1 MRQIFSIAM
10 VLAGVASSASA
21 ADSPEPQPTLSLESV
36 YTAEGWHVA
45 ADDLHAHTAY
55 VDNLDLTATLDG
67 ESLFG
72 MGGLQFFA
80 YALYNNGHALSE
92 GHIDTV
98 QGVSNIE
105 SVRALRLYEAW
116 AQAALG
122 PFASLR
128 AGLYDLNSEF
138 DAIDSAALFI
148 NPSHGIGPDFAQ
160 SGENGPSI
168 FPSTSLA
175 LRLQLELG
183 QWQARVA
190 VLDAVPGDPDHPDNT
205 TVRWSA
211 AEGFLY
217 AAELDY
223 SMNGRVRTGVGV
235 WQYSEPV
242 DGDNNQGTY
251 AFAETG
257 AIELANE
264 RGFLNVF
271 TRTGWANEDLNPVS
285 RYVGAGVSWTG
296 FVAQRADRV
305 GVAIAH
311 ATMSEPWRR
320 AMADEGVATRAAET
334 ILEFTARF
342 PFGDSVALQP
352 DVQYIRHPGATAG
365 HDSAWVFG
373 LRLEVGASFER

>member
-1 MRQIFSIAM
+1 MRQSLLIA
-10 VLAGVASSASA
+10 LAFAGGVSTASA
-21 ADSPEPQPTLSLESV
+21 ADTQEPRPTLSLESV
-36 YTAEGWHVA
+36 YTAEGWHLA
-45 ADDLHAHTAY
+45 ADDLRSHTTY
-55 VDNLDLTATLDG
+55 LDNLDLMATVDG
-67 ESLFG
+67 ETLFG
-72 MGGLQFFA
+72 VGGLQFFA
-80 YALYNNGHALSE
+80 YALYNNGHALN
-92 GHIDTV
+92 GVDAV

-148 NPSHGIGPDFAQ
+148 NPSHGIGPDFSQ

-175 LRLQLELG
+175 MRLQLELG

-190 VLDAVPGDPDHPDNT
+190 LLDAIPGDPNHPENT
-205 TVRWSA
+205 TVRWSS

-217 AAELDY
+217 VAEVDY
-223 SMNGRVRTGVGV
+223 SLNGRVRTGLGT

-242 DGDNNQGTY
+242 DGDNNHGAY

-271 TRTGWANEDLNPVS
+271 TRTGWANEDVNPVS
-285 RYVGAGVSWTG
+285 RYVGAGISWTG
-296 FVAQRADRV
+296 FVANRADRL
-305 GVAIAH
+305 GVSIAH
-311 ATMSEPWRR
+311 ATMGEPWRR
-320 AMADEGVATRAAET
+320 AMADEGATTRAAET
-334 ILEFTARF
+334 ILELTARF
-342 PFGDSVALQP
+342 PLGDSVALQP
-352 DVQYIRHPGATAG
+352 DVQYIRHPGATA
-365 HDSAWVFG
+365 DRESAWVFG
-373 LRLEVGASFER
+373 LRLEVGASYER

>member
-1 MRQIFSIAM
+1 MRQSCLI
-10 VLAGVASSASA
+10 VLAFAGVVSTASA
-21 ADSPEPQPTLSLESV
+21 ADSPEPRPTVSLESV
-36 YTAEGWHVA
+36 YTAEGWRLS
-45 ADDLHAHTAY
+45 ADDLRAHTAY
-55 VDNLDLTATLDG
+55 VDNLDLMASVDG
-67 ESLFG
+67 ETLFG
-72 MGGLQFFA
+72 VGGLQFFA
-80 YALYNNGHALSE
+80 YALYNNGHTLDVE
-92 GHIDTV
+92 TV
-98 QGVSNIE
+98 QGLSNIE

-116 AQAALG
+116 AQAAIG

-138 DAIDSAALFI
+138 DAIDAAALFI

-175 LRLQLELG
+175 VRLQVELG

-190 VLDAVPGDPDHPDNT
+190 LLDAVPGDPNHPENT
-205 TVRWSA
+205 TVRWSS

-217 AAELDY
+217 AAEVDY
-223 SMNGRVRTGVGV
+223 SLNERVRTGLGV

-242 DGDNNQGTY
+242 DGDTNHGAY

-257 AIELANE
+257 GLELANE

-271 TRTGWANEDLNPVS
+271 TRTGWANEDVNPVS
-285 RYVGAGVSWTG
+285 RYVGAGISWAG
-296 FVAQRADRV
+296 FVANRADRV
-305 GVAIAH
+305 GVSVAH

-320 AMADEGVATRAAET
+320 GMAEEGVATRAAET
-334 ILEFTARF
+334 ILELTARF
-342 PFGDSVALQP
+342 PFGDNVALQP
-352 DVQYIRHPGATAG
+352 DVQYIRHPGAAADRG
-365 HDSAWVFG
+365 SAWAFG

>member
-1 MRQIFSIAM
+1 MRQSLLIAFA
-10 VLAGVASSASA
+10 LAGGVSTASA
-21 ADSPEPQPTLSLESV
+21 AETLEPRPTLSLESV
-36 YTAEGWHVA
+36 YTAEGWHLR
-45 ADDLHAHTAY
+45 ADDLRSHTVY
-55 VDNLDLTATLDG
+55 LDNLDLTATLDG
-67 ESLFG
+67 EALFG
-72 MGGLQFFA
+72 VGGLQFFA
-80 YALYNNGHALSE
+80 YALYYTGHALD
-92 GHIDTV
+92 GVDTV

-148 NPSHGIGPDFAQ
+148 NPSHGIGPDFSQ

-190 VLDAVPGDPDHPDNT
+190 LLDAIPGDPNHPENT
-205 TVRWSA
+205 TVRWSSN
-211 AEGFLY
+211 EGFLY
-217 AAELDY
+217 VAEVDY
-223 SMNGRVRTGVGV
+223 SLNGRVRTGLGV

-242 DGDNNQGTY
+242 DGENNDGAY

-271 TRTGWANEDLNPVS
+271 TRTGWADEDVNPVS
-285 RYVGAGVSWTG
+285 RYVGAGISWTG
-296 FVAQRADRV
+296 FVADRADRV

-311 ATMSEPWRR
+311 ATMSDPWRR
-320 AMADEGVATRAAET
+320 AMADEGATTRAAET
-334 ILEFTARF
+334 ILELTARF

-352 DVQYIRHPGATAG
+352 DVQYIRHPGATADR
-365 HDSAWVFG
+365 DSAWVFG
-373 LRLEVGASFER
+373 LRLEVGASYER